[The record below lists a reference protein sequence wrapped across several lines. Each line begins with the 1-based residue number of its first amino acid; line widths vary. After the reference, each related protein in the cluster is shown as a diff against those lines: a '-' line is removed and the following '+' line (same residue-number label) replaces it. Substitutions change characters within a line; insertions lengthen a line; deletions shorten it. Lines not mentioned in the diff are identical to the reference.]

1 MHYFMIKKKLASLIT
16 FLLLSHLTFNLVS
29 NDIEKIQIIKDP
41 YYIDTLELI
50 NYKEKTSLLKDKPAS
65 YFIINFWASWCAP
78 CIKEMKTLNSLQE
91 KVPALRVITISQDKS
106 LDLAK
111 KFFKKNKHK
120 SLEKYFDKNK
130 KALSSFSIR
139 GLPTTFIANK
149 NYKVLAKVEGIIEW
163 DSESFIN
170 WLNEN

>member
-1 MHYFMIKKKLASLIT
+1 MYYVMTKKKLVSLT
-16 FLLLSHLTFNLVS
+16 TLLFLFLFSFDLVS
-29 NDIEKIQIIKDP
+29 NDIEKIQIIKEP
-41 YYIDTLELI
+41 YYINTLELI
-50 NYKEKTSLLKDKPAS
+50 NYKEKSVLLKDKPAS

-78 CIKEMKTLNSLQE
+78 CIKEMKSLNTLQE
-91 KVPALRVITISQDKS
+91 KVPSLRVITISQDKS
-106 LDLAK
+106 LDLAR

-130 KALSSFSIR
+130 KALSRFSIR

-149 NYKVLAKVEGIIEW
+149 DYKVLAKVEGIIEW

-170 WLNEN
+170 WLNKN